1 MSILILY
8 TKIGI
13 TFIIRHIL
21 CIQLI
26 QFSLTSF
33 SNLGGNMKNLKI
45 AYHVLLIMLV
55 SLSLYFNYSA
65 SKDIEQAMT
74 FSYDSMMLNS
84 QTSMQLETALEILS
98 NEGPIEIERIARK
111 VGREEAIKVMQEFAE
126 NFNNLTVS
134 DNED

>member
-1 MSILILY
+1 MFILILCI
-8 TKIGI
+8 KIGT
-13 TFIIRHIL
+13 TFTVRHIL

-33 SNLGGNMKNLKI
+33 SNLGGNMKTLKI
-45 AYHVLLIMLV
+45 AYHVLLIVLV
-55 SLSLYFNYSA
+55 SLSLYFNYSS
-65 SKDIEQAMT
+65 SKDIQQAMT

-84 QTSMQLETALEILS
+84 ETSMQLETALQILS
-98 NEGPIEIERIARK
+98 SEGPIEIERIARE

-126 NFNNLTVS
+126 NFSDLTAS

>member
-1 MSILILY
+1 M
-8 TKIGI
+8 KIGT
-13 TFIIRHIL
+13 TFTVRHIL
-21 CIQLI
+21 CIQLT
-26 QFSLTSF
+26 QFSLISF

-45 AYHVLLIMLV
+45 AYHIILIALV

-84 QTSMQLETALEILS
+84 ETSMQLETALQILS
-98 NEGPIEIERIARK
+98 SEGPIEIERIARK

-126 NFNNLTVS
+126 NFNELTAS

>member
-8 TKIGI
+8 TKTGT
-13 TFIIRHIL
+13 TFTIRHIL
-21 CIQLI
+21 CIQLT
-26 QFSLTSF
+26 QFSLISF

-45 AYHVLLIMLV
+45 AYHVLLIALV
-55 SLSLYFNYSA
+55 SLSLYFNYNT
-65 SKDIEQAMT
+65 SKDMQDAMT
-74 FSYDSMMLNS
+74 FTYDGMMLNND
-84 QTSMQLETALEILS
+84 TAMKLEDALQILS

-126 NFNNLTVS
+126 NFNKLTAS

>member
-1 MSILILY
+1 
-8 TKIGI
+8 
-13 TFIIRHIL
+13 
-21 CIQLI
+21 
-26 QFSLTSF
+26 
-33 SNLGGNMKNLKI
+33 MKNLKI
-45 AYHVLLIMLV
+45 AYHIILIALV

-84 QTSMQLETALEILS
+84 ETSMQLETALQILS
-98 NEGPIEIERIARK
+98 SEGPIEIERIARK

-126 NFNNLTVS
+126 NFNELTAS